1 MQYGEVIQNNIY
13 YEKIYGIFTFY
24 YNNPIMTKMYNYEN
38 YGVYYCKIKF
48 MLGLLYR
55 YIIVFVENDTNNINS
70 ELNLENLKWSSFQTR
85 TIKDNHDIPI
95 YNYIKPKS
103 IPPELL
109 YTIIKSDTSKDGENI
124 YTCSEFPIEIELL
137 TTERVSTYSSK
148 GNILQSLEIYQTI
161 INLI

>member
-13 YEKIYGIFTFY
+13 IEKIYEIFTYY

-38 YGVYYCKIKF
+38 HGVYYCKIKF
-48 MLGLLYR
+48 MLGLQYR

-70 ELNLENLKWSSFQTR
+70 KLNLENLKWSSFQAR
-85 TIKDNHDIPI
+85 TIKDNYDIPI
-95 YNYIKPKS
+95 YNYVKPKS

-109 YTIIKSDTSKDGENI
+109 YTITKQDSNKNI

-137 TTERVSTYSSK
+137 TTDRVSMYSSE
-148 GNILQSLEIYQTI
+148 GTIFQSLETYQTI
-161 INLI
+161 VNLI